1 MSGVTWQWRQGAGS
15 GVGSMRRIAESGA
28 YVRMRQAYRAFLD
41 HAQGCTDCAAPEG
54 DRCATAQGL
63 WRSYRELRGRST
75 IDRGRPA
82 P

>member
-1 MSGVTWQWRQGAGS
+1 
-15 GVGSMRRIAESGA
+15 MRHVAESLA
-28 YVRMRQAYRAFLD
+28 YIPTRQAYRAFLD

-54 DRCATAQGL
+54 GRCATAQRL
-63 WRSYRELRGRST
+63 WQSYRELRGRST